1 VHFQPAEGGEFST
14 GADTLRPPR
23 PQRPGLPTTRQL
35 GQRIDCAGGANPTAP
50 RWCGGRS
57 GILQKVEPTGF
68 EPVTSCVQTSCP
80 APVKRAIEKSP
91 RGSPAPCQP
100 EDERNRP
107 QGRRRWVPRQ
117 VPARSRQ
124 VCLASPSA
132 WEVKRAGFARPIC
145 RGLQHCLAGERG
157 EKEIG
162 ARIRANASFRRQASP
177 GLSDY
182 RAGTMPRS
190 QRPAPLVLVSS
201 RRPRCGSLLS
211 AIRHAPIVG
220 RCSAGHRG
228 SGRAPA
234 ACL

>member
-1 VHFQPAEGGEFST
+1 LGVVAKARRLLIGAAMRRGDDRNGFGRRKRPWPRT
-14 GADTLRPPR
+14 GCSCSAPILLGARR
-23 PQRPGLPTTRQL
+23 TRS
-35 GQRIDCAGGANPTAP
+35 PM
-50 RWCGGRS
+50 
-57 GILQKVEPTGF
+57 
-68 EPVTSCVQTSCP
+68 
-80 APVKRAIEKSP
+80 RAIAIACSPPAMSRPCAIPLSP

-132 WEVKRAGFARPIC
+132 LEAKRAGFARPIC
-145 RGLQHCLAGERG
+145 RELQPCLAGERG

-162 ARIRANASFRRQASP
+162 ARIRANASFRGPAKP
-177 GLSDY
+177 ALSDY

-190 QRPAPLVLVSS
+190 QRQAPLVPVSS

-211 AIRHAPIVG
+211 ATRHAPIVG
-220 RCSAGHRG
+220 RLQRG
-228 SGRAPA
+228 SPRVQSRAGRVP
-234 ACL
+234 LGG